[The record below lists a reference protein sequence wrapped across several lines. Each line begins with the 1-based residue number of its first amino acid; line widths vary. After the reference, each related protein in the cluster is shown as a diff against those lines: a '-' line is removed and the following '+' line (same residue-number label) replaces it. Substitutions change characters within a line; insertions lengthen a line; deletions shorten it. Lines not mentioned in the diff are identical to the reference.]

1 MGNVLPSNKD
11 IHETFDLKGST
22 FGRLTLEEEVA
33 KNPHAVMKDQN
44 WVKNKEKIQL
54 GGSKRNLFLTQL
66 QRDVDILQRLNI
78 MDYSL
83 LVGIHDMKRGNTEG
97 IRDLSL
103 HMVTP
108 RTEGIMERRRSSV
121 RKSKTE
127 KADIIRKAIRN
138 TNPVHINTS
147 DLPASPSEE

>member
-22 FGRLTLEEEVA
+22 FGRLTSEEEVA

-44 WVKNKEKIQL
+44 WVKNKERIQL
-54 GGSKRNLFLTQL
+54 GASKRALFLTQL
-66 QRDVDILQRLNI
+66 ERDVDILKRLNI

-83 LVGIHDMKRGNTEG
+83 LVGIHDIRRGNTEG
-97 IRDLSL
+97 IRDQSL

-108 RTEGIMERRRSSV
+108 RTESLERRTSIR
-121 RKSKTE
+121 RNNLE
-127 KADIIRKAIRN
+127 KAEIIRKALRH
-138 TNPVHINTS
+138 TNPVHIDTS
-147 DLPASPSEE
+147 ELPASPSEE

>member
-22 FGRLTLEEEVA
+22 FGRLTSDEEVA

-44 WVKNKEKIQL
+44 WVKNNRQIQL
-54 GGSKRNLFLTQL
+54 GASKKSLFITQL
-66 QRDVDILQRLNI
+66 QRDVDILKRLNI

-83 LVGIHDMKRGNTEG
+83 LVGIHDLRRGNTEG
-97 IRDLSL
+97 IRDQNL

-108 RTEGIMERRRSSV
+108 RAGASERRVSVKRGRSG
-121 RKSKTE
+121 RTDK
-127 KADIIRKAIRN
+127 IRKALRS
-138 TNPVHINTS
+138 TNPVNIDTS